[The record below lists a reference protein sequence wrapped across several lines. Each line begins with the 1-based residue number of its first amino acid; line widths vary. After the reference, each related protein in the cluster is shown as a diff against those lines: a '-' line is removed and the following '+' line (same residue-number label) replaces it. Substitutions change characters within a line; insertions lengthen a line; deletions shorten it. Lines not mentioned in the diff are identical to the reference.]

1 MSHKGGKT
9 LPVINLQSQTKDT
22 LESVRTLT
30 MGITSNKILPPSPSY
45 QLQVGF
51 ISWHQKNLMNFQSFQ
66 TTLAEMGAGGM

>member
-1 MSHKGGKT
+1 M
-9 LPVINLQSQTKDT
+9 T

-51 ISWHQKNLMNFQSFQ
+51 ISWRQKNLMNFQSYQ
-66 TTLAEMGAGGM
+66 ATLAEMGAGGM